1 MIVFIVLTSN
11 RNPTISAHTTARAV
25 KNLHRQH
32 GFELMCVWTTLF
44 MSATVGALSV
54 VVVVVFCNCNFCR
67 RRRRGFLSN
76 AQCLNC

>member
-44 MSATVGALSV
+44 MSAMVGALSV
-54 VVVVVFCNCNFCR
+54 VVVLVIVIVIIIFVVVVVVVVFFQMH
-67 RRRRGFLSN
+67 N
-76 AQCLNC
+76 A